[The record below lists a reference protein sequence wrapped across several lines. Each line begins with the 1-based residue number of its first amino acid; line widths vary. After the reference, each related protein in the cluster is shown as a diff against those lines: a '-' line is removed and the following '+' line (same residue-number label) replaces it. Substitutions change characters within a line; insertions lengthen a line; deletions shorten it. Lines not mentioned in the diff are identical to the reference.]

1 MERIADHLD
10 LEHLKKISGV
20 CVSDPDRIILA
31 EPADEERLSQSFSEV
46 NSSPSELG
54 ESAVMSHCH
63 VFVLTPLSL
72 GETRR
77 DVRL

>member
-20 CVSDPDRIILA
+20 CVSDPDRIIRA
-31 EPADEERLSQSFSEV
+31 ESADEERLSQSFSEV

-54 ESAVMSHCH
+54 ESAVMSHRH
-63 VFVLTPLSL
+63 VFILAPLSL

-77 DVRL
+77 DIRL